1 MKEGFPHV
9 RSKELARLKKREQGV
24 YIVYE
29 EFQPYQPFNV
39 PPTDLQQQIDQA
51 CDGKDYQSLV
61 EEVQKDI
68 ESTQE

>member
-29 EFQPYQPFNV
+29 EF
-39 PPTDLQQQIDQA
+39 
-51 CDGKDYQSLV
+51 
-61 EEVQKDI
+61 
-68 ESTQE
+68 